1 MTESDGARSS
11 LRELPARVRAAR
23 VARRDRRAL
32 EFARRD
38 RGEPGPSPTEPESGD
53 ARPTAPRPGRRNA
66 AMIGAGV
73 ASVLL
78 ILLLFLGPGSIN
90 VWLGQRDQTRQLDA
104 KISTIDRAND
114 ALAAR
119 AKQLE
124 DPQAIIELA
133 RRDYGMVPKG
143 SKAYAILPTP
153 VPDDR
158 PSGTWPFVELR
169 STGSASPPTTQR
181 PSDSTP

>member
-1 MTESDGARSS
+1 MNEPGTPSGLRGLLAR
-11 LRELPARVRAAR
+11 LRAGLL
-23 VARRDRRAL
+23 ARRDRRAL

-38 RGEPGPSPTEPESGD
+38 RNEPGPEAAGTDSAGSRSPQL
-53 ARPTAPRPGRRNA
+53 RPKRRNA
-66 AMIGAGV
+66 AMIGAAA

-90 VWLGQRDQTRQLDA
+90 VWFSQRDQTRRLDA

-114 ALAAR
+114 SLSAR
-119 AKQLE
+119 AKQLN

-143 SKAYAILPTP
+143 SKAYAILPTA

-169 STGSASPPTTQR
+169 ATGPATPPTTQQ
-181 PSDSTP
+181 PTSTNP